1 MMLEFYKT
9 TEEGTIKLGAP
20 ETGCWV
26 NAIAPTEEEKQ
37 FLVEELGILPEFIR
51 SSLDEE
57 ESSHIDYDDDE
68 DQTLVIID
76 YPTLDKRMGNVHNS
90 YYYTCPIGVV
100 LLKGYVVTI
109 SLYDSWSVTRIREG
123 KVRDIDTRL
132 RVRFLLTLFLLVSQR
147 YLIGLRQIDYETSQT
162 EQSLEQSLQ
171 NEGLL
176 QLLSLE
182 KSLVFFTTSLRSDQ
196 ATLNRIHRGR
206 HINLFEEDEELLE
219 DVKIEIN
226 QALEMC
232 NIYSHI
238 IAGMREAFSAVIN
251 NNMNDVMKYLA
262 IITLVLSIPNII
274 FGFYGMN
281 VPDLP
286 VPWVWFP
293 SVVCLVTCLIA
304 LIWLMKG
311 RVFR

>member
-1 MMLEFYKT
+1 MLEFYKT
-9 TEEGTIKLGAP
+9 FDEGTIKLEKP
-20 ETGCWV
+20 ETGCWI
-26 NAIAPTEEEKQ
+26 NAIAPTEEERIYLEQ
-37 FLVEELGILPEFIR
+37 EIGILPEFIK

-57 ESSHIDYDDDE
+57 ESSHIDYDDDM

-76 YPTLDKRMGNVHNS
+76 YPTLDRRMGNVHNS
-90 YYYTCPIGVV
+90 YYYTCPMGVI
-100 LLKGYVVTI
+100 LMKGYVVTVA
-109 SLYDSWSVTRIREG
+109 LYDSWSVTRIREG
-123 KVRDIDTRL
+123 RMRDVDTRL
-132 RVRFLLTLFLLVSQR
+132 RVRFLLTLFLLISQR
-147 YLIGLRQIDYETSQT
+147 FLIGLRQIDYETSET
-162 EQSLEQSLQ
+162 EKALEKSLK

-182 KSLVFFTTSLRSDQ
+182 KSLVFFSTSLRSDQ

-226 QALEMC
+226 QCLEMC
-232 NIYSHI
+232 SIYSHI
-238 IAGMREAFSAVIN
+238 IAGMREAFSTVIN

-293 SVVCLVTCLIA
+293 SVICIVTCIIA
-304 LIWLMKG
+304 LIWLIKG
-311 RVFR
+311 RLFR